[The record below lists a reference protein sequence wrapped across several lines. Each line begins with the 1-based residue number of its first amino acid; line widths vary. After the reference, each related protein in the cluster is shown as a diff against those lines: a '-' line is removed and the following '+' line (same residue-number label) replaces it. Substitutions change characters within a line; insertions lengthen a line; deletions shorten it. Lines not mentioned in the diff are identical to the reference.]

1 MSRTTTTTA
10 FRTVL
15 ASAIVAS
22 GIGAPT
28 LGGAGTETH
37 TVETPPVTVAVPTRQ
52 ESTPPAAQVEEVAVL
67 ITETTI
73 HTETEEQRE
82 LVTWAL
88 GRFETAGLELPP
100 IEINLHTD
108 RAECG
113 GNNGSLTDLN
123 GAGYVIHS
131 CGVDFTLLHELA
143 HAWDMHSLDDETRE
157 RFLGIADADTW
168 NNSEDWNLAGGEH
181 AANVIAW
188 GLMDERINQTRTR
201 PYDHDSMLEGFD
213 ILTGSEPLW
222 INS

>member
-10 FRTVL
+10 LRTVL

-28 LGGAGTETH
+28 LGGADAENH
-37 TVETPPVTVAVPTRQ
+37 IVSTPPVTVAASARQ
-52 ESTPPAAQVEEVAVL
+52 ESISQAEQVEEVEIL

-73 HTETEEQRE
+73 HTDTQDQHD
-82 LVTWAL
+82 LATWAL
-88 GRFETAGLELPP
+88 ERFEEAGLELPAV
-100 IEINLHTD
+100 EINLHTNK
-108 RAECG
+108 AECN
-113 GNNGSLTDLN
+113 GNNGSLTDSN
-123 GAGYVIHS
+123 GAGYIIHS

-143 HAWDMHSLDDETRE
+143 HAWDMHTLDDETRSE
-157 RFLGIADADTW
+157 FLEIAQAETW
-168 NNSEDWNLAGGEH
+168 NNSENWNLAGGEH

-201 PYDHDSMLEGFD
+201 PYDHNSMLEGFD

-222 INS
+222 MAS

>member
-10 FRTVL
+10 LRTVL
-15 ASAIVAS
+15 ASALVAT

-28 LGGAGTETH
+28 LGGAGTENH
-37 TVETPPVTVAVPTRQ
+37 TVETPLVTVAAPVRQ
-52 ESTPPAAQVEEVAVL
+52 ESIGQADQVEEVEIL

-73 HTETEEQRE
+73 HTETVEQHD
-82 LVTWAL
+82 LATWAL
-88 GRFETAGLELPP
+88 DRFEQAGLKLPP
-100 IEINLHTD
+100 VEIHLHED

-113 GNNGSLTDLN
+113 GNNGSLTDSN

-143 HAWDMHSLDDETRE
+143 HAWDMHTLDDGTRAGLLE
-157 RFLGIADADTW
+157 IAQADTW
-168 NNSEDWNLAGGEH
+168 NNSENWNLAGGEH

-201 PYDHDSMLEGFD
+201 PYDHNSMLEAYD
-213 ILTGSEPLW
+213 ILTGGEPLW
-222 INS
+222 LAS